1 MWIFLWMVYLTLKI
15 TVISKEHYNKNIS
28 GLYVIVDPDFVLGR
42 SPLEVVDMAIEG
54 GARIVQY
61 RDKKSPKSDILDICN
76 NISKKC
82 QNSGVIFII
91 NDHPNLVLSTDADGV
106 HVGQKDS
113 SIESCRK
120 LFGNK
125 KIVGK
130 SNATVEEAVESSQ
143 LGADYVAVG
152 SIFPT
157 STKKDTRPAG
167 LDILRSV
174 RDSINTPL
182 VAIGGI
188 NEKNVEDVIN
198 AGADSIC
205 VATAVTASAD
215 PKTSAEILAEK
226 FSGV

>member
-1 MWIFLWMVYLTLKI
+1 MAYLNLKI
-15 TVISKEHYNKNIS
+15 TVISKEHYNKKIS

-61 RDKKSPKSDILDICN
+61 RDKNSSKSDISEICK
-76 NISKKC
+76 NISKQC
-82 QNSGVIFII
+82 QNSGVLFIV
-91 NDHPNLVLSTDADGV
+91 NDHPDIVIATDADGV

-113 SIESCRK
+113 TIEACRK
-120 LFGNK
+120 LFGIK
-125 KIVGK
+125 KMVGT
-130 SNATVEEAVESSQ
+130 SNATVEEAIESSQ

-188 NEKNVEDVIN
+188 NEKNADDVIS

-205 VATAVTASAD
+205 VATAITASAD
-215 PKTSAEILAEK
+215 PKASAEILAGK
-226 FSGV
+226 FSDV